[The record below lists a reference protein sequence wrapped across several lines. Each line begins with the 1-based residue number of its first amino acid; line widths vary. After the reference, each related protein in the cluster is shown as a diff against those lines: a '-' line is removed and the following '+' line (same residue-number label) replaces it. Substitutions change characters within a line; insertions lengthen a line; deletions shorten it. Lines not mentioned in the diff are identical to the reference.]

1 MPGTVTLFLAGDV
14 MCGRGVD
21 QILPHP
27 GGARLREPYVRD
39 ARDYV
44 AMAEAQNGTIPR
56 PVGFD
61 WPWGVALSVLDE
73 AAPDVRIVNLETSI
87 TTSRDYAPGKNIHY
101 RMHPANIGVLTAAR
115 IDACAMA
122 NNHVLDFGVRGLR
135 ESLDVLTATDLR
147 PVGAGLDDVQAW
159 RPAIVQAGAV
169 RVLVWSIGAASS
181 GIASSAIATAT
192 HPGVALL
199 PDLSAATADRV
210 LERIDA
216 VRELTDLVV
225 VSVHWGSN
233 WGYAVPD
240 EQIRFAH
247 CLVEGNVDV
256 VHGHSSHHPRPLEIY
271 GGRPVLYGCGDLV
284 NDYEGLSGHER
295 FRDDLRLLYLLEFE
309 IGSHELRA
317 LRMVPLR
324 VRRMRLEHTSAEEAR
339 WLREVLTNSSRPF
352 GTRVGASEDDEVW
365 LGSPTV

>member
-1 MPGTVTLFLAGDV
+1 
-14 MCGRGVD
+14 
-21 QILPHP
+21 
-27 GGARLREPYVRD
+27 REPYVRD

-101 RMHPANIGVLTAAR
+101 RMHPANTAVLTAAR

-135 ESLDVLTATDLR
+135 ESLDVLTAADLR

-181 GIASSAIATAT
+181 GIASSAVATAT

-216 VRELTDLVV
+216 VREPTDLVV

-247 CLVEGNVDV
+247 CLVEGNVDA

-271 GGRPVLYGCGDLV
+271 RGRPVLYGCGDLV
-284 NDYEGLSGHER
+284 NDYEGLGGHER

-339 WLREVLTNSSRPF
+339 WLREVLTDSSRPF
-352 GTRVGASEDDEVW
+352 GTRVGASANDEVW